1 MKALVTG
8 VAGFIG
14 STLAQTLHAAGWDVT
29 GIDNLSP
36 YYDERIK
43 RHNLTKL
50 EGALST
56 FVEADLRSTDL
67 DRLIAGVDVVFHLA
81 GQPGVRKSWGD
92 SFSDYVDANVS
103 ATQVLLEAI
112 RRSAEPPRLVYA
124 SSSSVYGDAEA
135 YPTRED
141 LEPRPRSPYGVTK
154 LAAEHLCRLY
164 AASYDLVTVSL
175 RFFTVY
181 GPRQR
186 PDMAF
191 TRFLSAAVMGTPISV
206 YGTGEQ
212 TRDFTFVGDIVDAL
226 VRAGTAPVNPGA
238 VYNVSGG
245 GSFSV
250 NEVLSTIEA
259 LVGEPL
265 VVRRQSAALGDVQ
278 RTSADTTAIMRDLD
292 WSASTDLSTGLRH
305 QLEWVRSSGLLLAP

>member
-1 MKALVTG
+1 MRALVTG
-8 VAGFIG
+8 AAGFIG
-14 STLAQTLHAAGWDVT
+14 STLAEKLHATGWTVT
-29 GIDNLSP
+29 GLDNLSP
-36 YYDERIK
+36 YYDPKVKQRNI
-43 RHNLTKL
+43 RSAGDAITR
-50 EGALST
+50 
-56 FVEADLRSTDL
+56 FVEADIRSAPLDDL
-67 DRLIAGVDVVFHLA
+67 VADADVVFHLA

-92 SFSDYVDANVS
+92 SFADYVDANIS
-103 ATQVLLEAI
+103 ATQVLLESVH
-112 RRSAEPPRLVYA
+112 RSSSRPRVVYA

-164 AASYDLVTVSL
+164 AANHGLSTVSL

-191 TRFLSAAVMGTPISV
+191 TRFLSAALEGDPISV

-212 TRDFTFVGDIVDAL
+212 TRDFTFVDDIVEA
-226 VRAGTAPVNPGA
+226 VARAATAEVSPGS

-245 GSFSV
+245 GSHSV
-250 NEVLSTIEA
+250 NDVLDVIEK
-259 LVGEPL
+259 LVNRPL
-265 VVRRQSAALGDVQ
+265 DVRRSAPAVGDVQ
-278 RTSADTTAIMRDLD
+278 RTSADTSAIARDLD
-292 WSASTDLSTGLRH
+292 WRASTDLTAGLAA
-305 QLEWVRSSGLLLAP
+305 QLEWVRRGRGA

>member
-1 MKALVTG
+1 MVTG

-14 STLAQTLHAAGWDVT
+14 STLAERLSSDGWDVV

-36 YYDERIK
+36 YYSEDLK
-43 RHNLTKL
+43 RRNVQLV
-50 EGALST
+50 APVLSR
-56 FVEADLRSTDL
+56 FVEADLREADL
-67 DRLIAGVDVVFHLA
+67 DELLRDVDVVFHLA

-92 SFSDYVDANVS
+92 SFSEYVDANVS
-103 ATQVLLEAI
+103 ATQALLEAS
-112 RRSAEPPRLVYA
+112 RRANRPPRIVYA

-164 AASYDLVTVSL
+164 AANYGLPTVSL

-191 TRFLSAAVMGTPISV
+191 TRFLTAALHDEPISV

-212 TRDFTFVGDIVDAL
+212 TRDFTFVGDIVEAL
-226 VRAGTAPVNPGA
+226 VRAGTKPVQAGA

-250 NEVLSTIEA
+250 NQVLATIEE
-259 LVGEPL
+259 LVSRPL
-265 VVRRQSAALGDVQ
+265 TVQRGSAALGDVQ
-278 RTSADTTAIMRDLD
+278 RTSADTAAIARDLG
-292 WSASTDLSTGLRH
+292 WRATTDLRTGLEL
-305 QLEWVRSSGLLLAP
+305 QLEWLRNGDSGVTP

>member
-1 MKALVTG
+1 MRALVTG

-14 STLAQTLHAAGWDVT
+14 STLAEKLHATGWTVT

-36 YYDERIK
+36 YYPPELKQR
-43 RHNLTKL
+43 NLRAAGDAITR
-50 EGALST
+50 
-56 FVEADLRSTDL
+56 FVEADIRSAPL
-67 DRLIAGVDVVFHLA
+67 DELVAETDVVFHLA

-92 SFSDYVDANVS
+92 SFTDYVDANIS
-103 ATQVLLEAI
+103 ATQLLLESVH
-112 RRSAEPPRLVYA
+112 RSSSRPRVVYA
-124 SSSSVYGDAEA
+124 SSSSVYGDAES

-164 AASYDLVTVSL
+164 AANHGLSTVSL

-191 TRFLSAAVMGTPISV
+191 TRFLSAALEGDSISV

-212 TRDFTFVGDIVDAL
+212 TRDFTFVGDIVEAV
-226 VRAGTAPVNPGA
+226 VRAATAEVSPGS

-245 GSFSV
+245 GSHSV
-250 NEVLSTIEA
+250 NDVLDVIED
-259 LVGEPL
+259 LVDQPL
-265 VVRRQSAALGDVQ
+265 DIRRGAPAVGDVQ
-278 RTSADTTAIMRDLD
+278 RTSADTSAIARDLN
-292 WSASTDLSTGLRH
+292 WRASTDLTAGLAA
-305 QLEWVRSSGLLLAP
+305 QLEWVRQGR

>member
-164 AASYDLVTVSL
+164 AANYDLVTVSL

>member
-1 MKALVTG
+1 MRALVTG
-8 VAGFIG
+8 AAGFIG
-14 STLAQTLHAAGWDVT
+14 STLAEKLHATGWTVT
-29 GIDNLSP
+29 GLDNLST
-36 YYDERIK
+36 YYDPKFKQRNI
-43 RHNLTKL
+43 RSAGDAITR
-50 EGALST
+50 
-56 FVEADLRSTDL
+56 FVEADIRSAPLDDL
-67 DRLIAGVDVVFHLA
+67 VADADVVFHLA

-92 SFSDYVDANVS
+92 SFADYVDANIS
-103 ATQVLLEAI
+103 ATQVLLESVH
-112 RRSAEPPRLVYA
+112 RSSSRPRVVYA

-164 AASYDLVTVSL
+164 AANHGLSTVSL

-191 TRFLSAAVMGTPISV
+191 TRFLSAALEGDPISV

-212 TRDFTFVGDIVDAL
+212 TRDFTFVDDIVEA
-226 VRAGTAPVNPGA
+226 VARAATAEVSPGS

-245 GSFSV
+245 GSHSV
-250 NEVLSTIEA
+250 NDVLDVIEK
-259 LVGEPL
+259 LVNRPL
-265 VVRRQSAALGDVQ
+265 DVRRSAPAVGDVQ
-278 RTSADTTAIMRDLD
+278 RTSADTSAIARDLD
-292 WSASTDLSTGLRH
+292 WRASTDLTAGLAA
-305 QLEWVRSSGLLLAP
+305 QLEWVRRGR

>member
-1 MKALVTG
+1 LVTG

-14 STLAQTLHAAGWDVT
+14 STLAERLSADGWDVV
-29 GIDNLSP
+29 GVDNLSP
-36 YYDERIK
+36 YYSEALK
-43 RHNLTKL
+43 RRNMQLV
-50 EGALST
+50 APVLSK
-56 FVEADLRSTDL
+56 FVEADLRHADL
-67 DRLIAGVDVVFHLA
+67 DELLRDVDVVFHLA

-92 SFSDYVDANVS
+92 SFSEYVDANVS
-103 ATQVLLEAI
+103 ATQILLEAS
-112 RRSAEPPRLVYA
+112 RRANRPPRIVYA

-164 AASYDLVTVSL
+164 AANYGLPTVSL

-191 TRFLSAAVMGTPISV
+191 TRFLTAALHDAPISV
-206 YGTGEQ
+206 YGSGEQ
-212 TRDFTFVGDIVDAL
+212 TRDFTFVGDIVEAL
-226 VRAGTAPVNPGA
+226 VRAGTMPVLAGA

-250 NEVLSTIEA
+250 NEVLSTIGD
-259 LVGEPL
+259 LVSRPL
-265 VVRRQSAALGDVQ
+265 TVERGSAALGDVQ
-278 RTSADTTAIMRDLD
+278 RTSADTTAIARDLD
-292 WSASTDLSTGLRH
+292 WRATTALRTGLEL
-305 QLEWVRSSGLLLAP
+305 QLDWLRSGDSAVTP